1 MASYSG
7 ARVIQIRNRMIRI
20 IQASMELEVRLLEET
35 ARPLMAPVQGAMV
48 KTIHK
53 NASCRAFYQF
63 RKKKSILFSLET
75 DRASFEYEYPF

>member
-20 IQASMELEVRLLEET
+20 IQGSMELEVPLLEET
-35 ARPLMAPVQGAMV
+35 ARPLMAPVQGALV
-48 KTIHK
+48 RPIHET
-53 NASCRAFYQF
+53 ASCRAFYQF